1 MTPKRRTLIRFEF
14 TETSSADLRG
24 KQSVRTTF
32 KLSERAIIA
41 LSLLSTQLGIKQK
54 SLFDHLMEDVQALEH
69 IAREFQEFENQQKRV
84 AKTYVISRKTL
95 ENLEHI
101 SLKFETP
108 RDALV
113 EYSIERIL
121 PLLKKEKE
129 KHEKRKDIAV
139 EVLKYLQDGVELME
153 TVEASIGNDDPVFVE
168 ILSMMRGVNN
178 CSENIGALVARGR
191 KIEEF

>member
-1 MTPKRRTLIRFEF
+1 M
-14 TETSSADLRG
+14 
-24 KQSVRTTF
+24 
-32 KLSERAIIA
+32 
-41 LSLLSTQLGIKQK
+41 
-54 SLFDHLMEDVQALEH
+54 
-69 IAREFQEFENQQKRV
+69 
-84 AKTYVISRKTL
+84 
-95 ENLEHI
+95 
-101 SLKFETP
+101 KFGTP

-139 EVLKYLQDGVELME
+139 EVLKYLQDGLELME
-153 TVEASIGNDDPVFVE
+153 TVEASIGDDDPVFRE
-168 ILSMMRGVNN
+168 IFSMMRGVRN